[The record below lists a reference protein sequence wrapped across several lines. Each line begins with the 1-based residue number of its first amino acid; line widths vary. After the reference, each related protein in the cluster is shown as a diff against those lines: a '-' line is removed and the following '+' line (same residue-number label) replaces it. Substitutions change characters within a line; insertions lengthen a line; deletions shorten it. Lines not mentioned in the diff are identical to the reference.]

1 MKNYD
6 LSHTRHHSSGV
17 RRRDRGLHLWP
28 HRQAKH
34 GRRQQGQHGR
44 ILSGADLCRAVVEGI
59 RPRGDLLALVS
70 LSIVLISGLVA
81 WPFAKMLHGDPK
93 TFVPPMMF
101 NNCGNMGVP
110 LAVLAAGQQGLS
122 MMVILFTTS
131 NLLHFTL
138 GTWIVRHQVSWHD
151 VLLNPMVVATVAGVA
166 AGLLHPVLPQWIDIS
181 LKMIGDIA
189 FPLMLFAL
197 GVRLCDVSFEH
208 WEVGLVGAI
217 VCPLTGL
224 LAGALVMWLIPL
236 APMQQGMVWVF
247 ASLPPAVLN
256 FLIADRYHQ
265 EPAKVAAIVLIG
277 NLGSVLFVP
286 IGLTLALRQF

>member
-1 MKNYD
+1 MISRILGIIVPVFAVVIAGY
-6 LSHTRHHSSGV
+6 V
-17 RRRDRGLHLWP
+17 Y
-28 HRQAKH
+28 
-34 GRRQQGQHGR
+34 GR
-44 ILSGADLCRAVVEGI
+44 IAKPNMAGANKANMDVFCPVLIFVALSSKEFDLVANGM
-59 RPRGDLLALVS
+59 LALVA
-70 LSIVLISGLVA
+70 LSIILISGLIA
-81 WPFAKMLHGDPK
+81 WPFARMLHGDPK

-110 LAVLAAGQQGLS
+110 LAVLAAAQQGLS

-138 GTWIVRHQVSWHD
+138 GTWIIRHKVSWHD
-151 VLLNPMVVATVAGVA
+151 VLLNPMVVATVAGA
-166 AGLLHPVLPQWIDIS
+166 IFGLVHPPVPQWIEIS

-197 GVRLCDVSFEH
+197 GVRMCDVSFEH
-208 WEVGLVGAI
+208 WEVGLVGAF

-224 LAGALVMWLIPL
+224 LAAALTMWLIPL
-236 APMQQGMVWVF
+236 SPMQQAMVWVF

-286 IGLTLALRQF
+286 IGLMLALQKL

>member
-1 MKNYD
+1 MIARILGIILPVFAVVIAGY
-6 LSHTRHHSSGV
+6 LY
-17 RRRDRGLHLWP
+17 
-28 HRQAKH
+28 
-34 GRRQQGQHGR
+34 GR
-44 ILSGADLCRAVVEGI
+44 IAKPNMAGANKANMDVFCPVLIFVALSSKEFDLAANGLLAVV
-59 RPRGDLLALVS
+59 A

-81 WPFAKMLHGDPK
+81 WPFARMLRGDPK

-110 LAVLAAGQQGLS
+110 LAILAAGPKGLG

-138 GTWIVRHQVSWHD
+138 GTYIVRHKVGWHD
-151 VLLNPMVVATVAGVA
+151 VVLNPMVVATVLGAA
-166 AGLLHPVLPQWIDIS
+166 AGLLHPPMPQWIEIS

-197 GVRLCDVSFEH
+197 GVRMCEVSFEH
-208 WEVGLVGAI
+208 WELGLVGAF

-224 LAGALVMWLIPL
+224 LAGALALWLIPL
-236 APMQQGMVWVF
+236 SPMQQGMVWVF

-277 NLGSVLFVP
+277 NLGSIVFVP
-286 IGLTLALRQF
+286 LGLSIALQQF

>member
-1 MKNYD
+1 MVYRI
-6 LSHTRHHSSGV
+6 LGIILPV
-17 RRRDRGLHLWP
+17 FAVVIAGWVY
-28 HRQAKH
+28 
-34 GRRQQGQHGR
+34 GR
-44 ILSGADLCRAVVEGI
+44 IARPNMAGANKANMDVFCPVLIFVALSSKEFDLAANGQ
-59 RPRGDLLALVS
+59 LAIVT

-81 WPFAKMLHGDPK
+81 WPFARLLHGDPR

-110 LAVLAAGQQGLS
+110 LAVLAAGQQGLG

-138 GTWIVRHQVSWHD
+138 GTWIVRHKVSWHD
-151 VLLNPMVVATVAGVA
+151 VLLSPMVIATVAGAA
-166 AGLLHPVLPQWIDIS
+166 AGLLHPAMPQWIEIS

-197 GVRLCDVSFEH
+197 GVRLCEVSFEH

-224 LAGALVMWLIPL
+224 LAAALVLWLIPL
-236 APMQQGMVWVF
+236 SPMQQGMVWVF

-286 IGLTLALRQF
+286 IGLILALQQL

>member
-1 MKNYD
+1 MI
-6 LSHTRHHSSGV
+6 S
-17 RRRDRGLHLWP
+17 
-28 HRQAKH
+28 
-34 GRRQQGQHGR
+34 R
-44 ILSGADLCRAVVEGI
+44 ILGIILPVFAVVIAGYVYGRVA
-59 RPRGDLLALVS
+59 RPDMAGANKANMDIFCPVLIFVALSSKEFDLASNGLLALVA
-70 LSIVLISGLVA
+70 LAIVLISGLVA
-81 WPFAKMLHGDPK
+81 WPFARMLHGDPK

-110 LAVLAAGQQGLS
+110 LAVLAAGQQGLG

-138 GTWIVRHQVSWHD
+138 GTWIVRQKVSWHD
-151 VLLNPMVVATVAGVA
+151 VLLNPMVVATVVGAAG
-166 AGLLHPVLPQWIDIS
+166 GLLHPAMPQWMDIS

-208 WEVGLVGAI
+208 WEVGLVGAF

-224 LAGALVMWLIPL
+224 LAAALVLWLVPL
-236 APMQQGMVWVF
+236 SSMQQSMIWVF

-277 NLGSVLFVP
+277 NLGGVLFVP
-286 IGLTLALRQF
+286 IGLMLALRQL

>member
-1 MKNYD
+1 MISRVVGIILPVFAVVIAGY
-6 LSHTRHHSSGV
+6 V
-17 RRRDRGLHLWP
+17 Y
-28 HRQAKH
+28 
-34 GRRQQGQHGR
+34 GR
-44 ILSGADLCRAVVEGI
+44 IAKPSMAGANKANMDVFCPVLIFVALSSREFDLAANGILAVVT
-59 RPRGDLLALVS
+59 

-81 WPFAKMLHGDPK
+81 WPFARLLHGDPK

-110 LAVLAAGQQGLS
+110 LAVLAAGQQGLG

-138 GTWIVRHQVSWHD
+138 GTWIVRHKVSWHD
-151 VLLNPMVVATVAGVA
+151 VLLNPMVVATATGAA
-166 AGLLHPVLPQWIDIS
+166 AGLFHAVMPQWIEVS

-197 GVRLCDVSFEH
+197 GVRLCEVSFEH

-224 LAGALVMWLIPL
+224 LAATLVLWLIPL
-236 APMQQGMVWVF
+236 SPMQQGMVWVF
-247 ASLPPAVLN
+247 AALPPAVLN

-286 IGLTLALRQF
+286 IGLVLALQKF

>member
-1 MKNYD
+1 MI
-6 LSHTRHHSSGV
+6 
-17 RRRDRGLHLWP
+17 
-28 HRQAKH
+28 A
-34 GRRQQGQHGR
+34 R
-44 ILSGADLCRAVVEGI
+44 ILGIILPVFAVVILGYVYGRFAKPNMAGANKANMDVFCAVLIFVALSSKEFDLEANGI
-59 RPRGDLLALVS
+59 LALVAAAV
-70 LSIVLISGLVA
+70 ILISGVIA
-81 WPFAKMLHGDPK
+81 WPFARLLHGDPR

-110 LAVLAAGQQGLS
+110 LALLAAGQQGLS

-138 GTWIVRHQVSWHD
+138 GTFIVRRKVSWHD
-151 VLLNPMVVATVAGVA
+151 VFFNPMVIATVAGVVV
-166 AGLLHPVLPQWIDIS
+166 GLTHPPIPQWIEIS

-197 GVRLCDVSFEH
+197 GVRMCEVSFEH
-208 WEVGLVGAI
+208 WELGLVGAI

-224 LAGALVMWLIPL
+224 FAGALVIWALPL
-236 APMQQGMVWVF
+236 SAMQQAMVWVF
-247 ASLPPAVLN
+247 ACLPPAVLN

-277 NLGSVLFVP
+277 NMGSVLFVP
-286 IGLTLALRQF
+286 AGLALALRHF

>member
-1 MKNYD
+1 MI
-6 LSHTRHHSSGV
+6 TRLLGIILPV
-17 RRRDRGLHLWP
+17 FAVVMVGYIY
-28 HRQAKH
+28 
-34 GRRQQGQHGR
+34 GR
-44 ILSGADLCRAVVEGI
+44 IAKPSMAGANKANMDVFLPVLIFVALSSKEFDLAANGLLGVVG
-59 RPRGDLLALVS
+59 VC
-70 LSIVLISGLVA
+70 IVLISGLVA
-81 WPFAKMLHGDPK
+81 WPFAKLLHGDPK

-101 NNCGNMGVP
+101 NNGGNMGVP
-110 LAVLAAGQQGLS
+110 LALLAAGQQGLS
-122 MMVILFTTS
+122 MMVFLFVTS

-138 GTWIVRHQVSWHD
+138 GLWIIRRKISWYD
-151 VLLNPMVVATVAGVA
+151 VVLNPVVVATVAGTT
-166 AGLLHPVLPQWIDIS
+166 AGLLHLVIPPWIGVS

-208 WEVGLVGAI
+208 WEEGLVGAI

-224 LAGALVMWLIPL
+224 LAAALTLWLIPL
-236 APMQQGMVWVF
+236 SPMQQGMVWVF

-256 FLIADRYHQ
+256 FLIADRYQQ

-286 IGLTLALRQF
+286 IGLLLALQQL

>member
-1 MKNYD
+1 MI
-6 LSHTRHHSSGV
+6 TRLLGIILPV
-17 RRRDRGLHLWP
+17 FAVVIVGYIY
-28 HRQAKH
+28 
-34 GRRQQGQHGR
+34 GR
-44 ILSGADLCRAVVEGI
+44 IAKPNMAGANKANMDVFLPVLIFVALSSKEFDLPANG
-59 RPRGDLLALVS
+59 LLAVAS

-81 WPFAKMLHGDPK
+81 WPFATLLHGDPK

-101 NNCGNMGVP
+101 NNGGNMGVP
-110 LAVLAAGQQGLS
+110 LAVLAAGQQGLG

-131 NLLHFTL
+131 NLLHFTV
-138 GTWIVRHQVSWHD
+138 GTWIVRHKVSWHD
-151 VLLNPMVVATVAGVA
+151 VLLNPMVIATVAGAA
-166 AGLLHPVLPQWIDIS
+166 AGLLHFVIPQWIDVS

-217 VCPLTGL
+217 VCPLAGL
-224 LAGALVMWLIPL
+224 LAAALVLWLIPL
-236 APMQQGMVWVF
+236 SPMQQGMVWVF

-277 NLGSVLFVP
+277 NLGSILFVP
-286 IGLTLALRQF
+286 TGLLLALQQL